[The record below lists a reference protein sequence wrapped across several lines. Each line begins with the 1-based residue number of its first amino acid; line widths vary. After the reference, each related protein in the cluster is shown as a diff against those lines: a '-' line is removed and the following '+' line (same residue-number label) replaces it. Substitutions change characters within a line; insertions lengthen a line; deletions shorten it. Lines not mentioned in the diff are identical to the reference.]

1 VTARRLGLLAAGL
14 VLLGVA
20 FLLAVAAETARSW
33 PDRLRE
39 GDVRYR
45 AVPTA
50 GDPWPESGRV
60 IRSLLGVD
68 DDLRFRRALWAYR
81 VSEARGRAAQQEFG
95 GAELRAQVETLLGGL
110 AASDTDPVRQSS
122 AATILGVLAY
132 GEYGRNTQGGSAF
145 LQRSLRSF
153 REAIQLDP
161 SNDDA
166 KFDLE
171 LLLELVAS
179 SQGETGGSAGGPGGP
194 ETDVGGAGATRP
206 GEGY

>member
-1 VTARRLGLLAAGL
+1 VTLRRFVPLAAGL
-14 VLLGVA
+14 VVVGLAL
-20 FLLAVAAETARSW
+20 LLAVAAEDARTW
-33 PDRLRE
+33 PQRLRE

-45 AVPTA
+45 AVPEA
-50 GDPWPESGRV
+50 GEPWPESS
-60 IRSLLGVD
+60 RSVRAVLGVD

-81 VSEARGRAAQQEFG
+81 VSEQRVRETEQEFG
-95 GAELRAQVETLLGGL
+95 GAELRAQIETLLGGL
-110 AASDTDPVRQSS
+110 AESDPEPARRSS
-122 AATILGVLAY
+122 AATMLGVLAY
-132 GEYGRNTQGGSAF
+132 GEYRRNSRGGSLF
-145 LQRSLRSF
+145 LQRSLQSF

-194 ETDVGGAGATRP
+194 ETDVGGAGITRP

>member
-1 VTARRLGLLAAGL
+1 VNARRVGLLVAGL
-14 VLLGVA
+14 VLLGLAV
-20 FLLAVAAETARSW
+20 LLAVAAEDARTW

-45 AVPTA
+45 AVPSA
-50 GDPWPESGRV
+50 GDPWPESRRTV
-60 IRSLLGVD
+60 RTLLGVN
-68 DDLRFRRALWAYR
+68 DDLRYRRALWAYR
-81 VSEARGRAAQQEFG
+81 VSEQRVRAAQQEFG

-110 AASDTDPVRQSS
+110 AASDTDPVRRSS

-132 GEYGRNTQGGSAF
+132 GEYVRSSRGGSVF

-179 SQGETGGSAGGPGGP
+179 SRGETGGTAGGPGGP
-194 ETDVGGAGATRP
+194 ETDVGGAGITRP

>member
-1 VTARRLGLLAAGL
+1 MTVRRLGALAAGF
-14 VLLGVA
+14 VLLG
-20 FLLAVAAETARSW
+20 LAVLAATTAEAARTW
-33 PDRLRE
+33 PERLRE

-50 GDPWPESGRV
+50 GDPWPESHAGLRA
-60 IRSLLGVD
+60 LLGVN

-81 VSEARGRAAQQEFG
+81 VSEQRVRESQQEFG

-110 AASDTDPVRQSS
+110 AASDPDPARRSS
-122 AATILGVLAY
+122 AATMLGVLAY
-132 GEYGRNTQGGSAF
+132 GEYVRNTRGGSVF

-171 LLLELVAS
+171 LLLDLVAS

>member
-1 VTARRLGLLAAGL
+1 MTARRVAALAAGL
-14 VLLGVA
+14 VLLG
-20 FLLAVAAETARSW
+20 LAVLTAAAAEAARTW
-33 PDRLRE
+33 PDGLRE

-45 AVPTA
+45 AVPLV
-50 GDPWPESGRV
+50 GDPWPESPRAV
-60 IRSLLGVD
+60 RELLAVN

-81 VSEARGRAAQQEFG
+81 VSEQRVRRSQEEFG
-95 GAELRAQVETLLGGL
+95 GAELRAQTETLLGGL
-110 AASDTDPVRQSS
+110 AASDPDPARRSS

-132 GEYGRNTQGGSAF
+132 GESVRSSQGGDVF

-161 SNDDA
+161 SNDEA

-171 LLLELVAS
+171 LLLDLAS
-179 SQGETGGSAGGPGGP
+179 SANASGGSAGGPGGP
-194 ETDVGGAGATRP
+194 ETDVGGAGTTRP

>member
-1 VTARRLGLLAAGL
+1 MIARRLVVLTAGI
-14 VLLGVA
+14 VLLGLAGALA
-20 FLLAVAAETARSW
+20 FAAEDARTW
-33 PDRLRE
+33 PERLRE

-45 AVPTA
+45 AVPAA
-50 GDPWPESGRV
+50 GDPWREPSRTV
-60 IRSLLGVD
+60 RAALGID
-68 DDLRFRRALWAYR
+68 DDLRFRRGLWAYR
-81 VSEARGRAAQQEFG
+81 VSEQRARAAEQEFG

-110 AASDTDPVRQSS
+110 AANDADPVRRSS
-122 AATILGVLAY
+122 AATMLGVLAY
-132 GEYGRNTQGGSAF
+132 GEYVRNTRGGSVF

-171 LLLELVAS
+171 LLLDLVAS
-179 SQGETGGSAGGPGGP
+179 SLNDTGDSASGQGGP
-194 ETDVGGAGATRP
+194 ETDVGGAGITRP